1 MGARML
7 DTEATLDVQH
17 LIRGFKPVNG
27 GLPP

>member
-1 MGARML
+1 ML

-27 GLPP
+27 DLPP